1 MKRVQAVRGA
11 VAVGANR
18 SGEIMDGTEKLMRK
32 LLEVNGLEET
42 DLVSVQFT
50 VTQDLTAAN
59 PATAF
64 RRLGYAST
72 PLFCSLEPPFD
83 GAMQQVVRVLLTAEV
98 EKGCELRPV
107 YIQGAEKLR
116 PDLQESEPDV
126 GGVKRTGEGNREGG
140 GAGLEGEG

>member
-1 MKRVQAVRGA
+1 
-11 VAVGANR
+11 
-18 SGEIMDGTEKLMRK
+18 MDGTEKLMRK
-32 LLEVNGLEET
+32 LLEVNGLEEA

-83 GAMQQVVRVLLTAEV
+83 GAMQKVVRVLLTADVDE
-98 EKGCELRPV
+98 GRELRPV

-126 GGVKRTGEGNREGG
+126 GDGKRAGGSNREGDRRSGGGNRERG
-140 GAGLEGEG
+140 GAGSEGKG